1 MYLVDFFKR
10 MARKSNIP
18 VIIYLVLN
26 IFVIAGIVY
35 LMCSG
40 IPMPFW
46 EALLIGLGLY
56 IVSLVIAL
64 SPIGEW
70 ILRLQTGC
78 RKIKRAE
85 QLNFIMPI
93 FNEVYQKAKALDPSI
108 SDNVQLY
115 ISDDEDPNAFATGR
129 KTVCVTEGMMHMP
142 PEQIKATL
150 GHEFGHLAHKDT
162 DLILVVS
169 VGNLIVT
176 TFIILVRLAIDISH
190 ILFGIITIFIGG
202 SEGFLAAIFNTM
214 YHAMITAIVSG
225 LTWIWTK
232 IGVLLV
238 MKSSRANEFEAD
250 EFSFRLGYGPE
261 LCALLDTICGSNPK
275 GLFANLAS
283 SHPDKDDR
291 IAKLQALGASYGKTY
306 GMGLGNSSYA
316 SLPNG
321 NESNENSSNVSF
333 GNAYS
338 PAFGFADANTK
349 KPAQTPSANNAQYG
363 AASYS
368 GVNENQNMNTRY
380 GNQNMNAQ
388 HSSNPY
394 GNQNMNAQHGSNPYG
409 NQNMNAQY
417 GNSPYG
423 NQNMNAQYGNQ
434 NMNAQYGNQGMNTQ
448 YGNSPYGNQN
458 MNAQYGSNPYGNQG
472 MNTQYG
478 NSPYGNQNM
487 NAQYGNSPYGNQGM
501 NTQYGNSPYG
511 NQNMNAQY
519 GNQNGYAQYGGA
531 ANGYGNPNGNMQ
543 YSNFQYNGPAN
554 GNANY
559 NPYGNAQY
567 GAGYGGNYKNS

>member
-1 MYLVDFFKR
+1 M
-10 MARKSNIP
+10 
-18 VIIYLVLN
+18 
-26 IFVIAGIVY
+26 
-35 LMCSG
+35 
-40 IPMPFW
+40 
-46 EALLIGLGLY
+46 
-56 IVSLVIAL
+56 IAL

-78 RKIKRAE
+78 KKIKRAE

-115 ISDDEDPNAFATGR
+115 ISDDEEPNAFATGR

-176 TFIILVRLAIDISH
+176 TFIILVRLAIDICH
-190 ILFGIITIFIGG
+190 ILFGIVTIFIGG

-349 KPAQTPSANNAQYG
+349 KPAQTPSANTAQYG

-368 GVNENQNMNTRY
+368 GVNENQNMNT
-380 GNQNMNAQ
+380 
-388 HSSNPY
+388 H
-394 GNQNMNAQHGSNPYG
+394 
-409 NQNMNAQY
+409 
-417 GNSPYG
+417 
-423 NQNMNAQYGNQ
+423 
-434 NMNAQYGNQGMNTQ
+434 
-448 YGNSPYGNQN
+448 YGNQN
-458 MNAQYGSNPYGNQG
+458 MNAQYGSNPYGNQGMNAQYGNSPYGNQG

-487 NAQYGNSPYGNQGM
+487 NAQYGNSPYGNQNMSAQYGSTPYGNQNMNAQYRSNPYGNQNMNAQYGSNPYGNQNM

-543 YSNFQYNGPAN
+543 YGNFQYNGPAN

>member
-78 RKIKRAE
+78 KKIKRAE

-388 HSSNPY
+388 H
-394 GNQNMNAQHGSNPYG
+394 GSNPYG

>member
-46 EALLIGLGLY
+46 EAFLIGLGLY

-78 RKIKRAE
+78 KKIKRAE

-115 ISDDEDPNAFATGR
+115 ISDDEEPNAFATGR

-176 TFIILVRLAIDISH
+176 TFIILVRLAIDICH
-190 ILFGIITIFIGG
+190 ILFGIVTIFIGG

-291 IAKLQALGASYGKTY
+291 IAKLQALGSSYGKTY

-349 KPAQTPSANNAQYG
+349 KPAQTPSVNNAQYG

-368 GVNENQNMNTRY
+368 GVNENQNMNT
-380 GNQNMNAQ
+380 
-388 HSSNPY
+388 HY
-394 GNQNMNAQHGSNPYG
+394 GNQNMNAQHGNQNMNAQHG

-417 GNSPYG
+417 GNS
-423 NQNMNAQYGNQ
+423 
-434 NMNAQYGNQGMNTQ
+434 
-448 YGNSPYGNQN
+448 
-458 MNAQYGSNPYGNQG
+458 PYGNQG

-487 NAQYGNSPYGNQGM
+487 NAQYGNSPYGNQNMNAQYRSNPYGNQNMSAQYGSTPYGNQNMNAQYRSNPYGNQNMSAQYGNSSYGNQGM

-531 ANGYGNPNGNMQ
+531 ANGYGNSNGNMQ
-543 YSNFQYNGPAN
+543 YGNFQYNGPAN